1 MAFLEQLDA
10 SDMVTGQVTL
20 FVIASSLLFVVTIV
34 ILIMVHVPLGY
45 HEA

>member
-1 MAFLEQLDA
+1 MAFLEQPEA

-34 ILIMVHVPLGY
+34 IIILVLVLLGY

>member
-1 MAFLEQLDA
+1 MAFLEQLEV

-34 ILIMVHVPLGY
+34 ILVMVLAPLDY